1 MFLGQPYPPRYV
13 AGLYQVQKTHLYVN
27 RGLGTSALPVRF
39 LARPEVTLIKLVRG
53 WRYLVKKPG

>member
-1 MFLGQPYPPRYV
+1 V

-39 LARPEVTLIKLVRG
+39 LVRPEVTLIKLVRG
-53 WRYLVKKPG
+53 WRYLVKKPR

>member
-13 AGLYQVQKTHLYVN
+13 AALHRVQKTHLYVN

-39 LARPEVTLIKLVRG
+39 LARPEVTLIKLVCG
-53 WRYLVKKPG
+53 WRYLVRKPG